1 MELRRPL
8 VPRPAWSLSQAL
20 SRREGAGPSRSPL
33 TGKHAARGR
42 GRPGT
47 CTRGRSACQLTGA
60 PLPHTPSERDGPAG
74 CRHQAGPCPGPRPP
88 PLWPWPHLPASRAHY
103 CFYVWFS
110 AVSWGGALKV
120 SLSPESAAGSETQ
133 APFGPV
139 CNWVLLAAGGGVGSS
154 QNPAFLS
161 RFSVLPLHPA
171 RIPAASLSR
180 VPQLLAGAQTRS
192 SHGRIRAAPARPR
205 AGPRRRAGGQ
215 RTLEWAAAVQRPPGP
230 LLRPLGSPRF
240 RRQLTRPDVLR
251 TQATHETGQGH
262 TQQTP
267 HQTLPTCHRAMRSA

>member
-1 MELRRPL
+1 MELHCPL

-33 TGKHAARGR
+33 TGKRAARGR

-47 CTRGRSACQLTGA
+47 CARGRSACQLTGA
-60 PLPHTPSERDGPAG
+60 PLPHTPSVTRPDPALAPG
-74 CRHQAGPCPGPRPP
+74 RRPCGRGHTYLLLAPIIVFTCGS
-88 PLWPWPHLPASRAHY
+88 LLSHG
-103 CFYVWFS
+103 
-110 AVSWGGALKV
+110 GGALKV

-161 RFSVLPLHPA
+161 RFSVLPPHPA

-192 SHGRIRAAPARPR
+192 SHGRIQAAPARPR
-205 AGPRRRAGGQ
+205 AGPRRRAGRQ